1 VTEYRYC
8 IHHPNALALRSQD
21 IHVQY
26 DLFYE
31 IVVAILGF
39 TECRDLLSEDREDFS
54 LFSES
59 KSC

>member
-1 VTEYRYC
+1 MPWPTS
-8 IHHPNALALRSQD
+8 PD

-31 IVVAILGF
+31 VVVAILGF
-39 TECRDLLSEDREDFS
+39 SECRNLLSEDGEDFS